1 MIGPP
6 HPVSNLRLTKFKQAP
21 NETQLEKKLRVLR
34 EDTLEFHQK
43 FWTQHNTDF
52 TKGRQE
58 FVKKLLKEKYP
69 NDKNKSTVSANE
81 MSVFYKSFLNS
92 RWKSHLNFFLE
103 WQKRNFT
110 ILVLGIRVKLQN
122 IFKF

>member
-1 MIGPP
+1 M
-6 HPVSNLRLTKFKQAP
+6 
-21 NETQLEKKLRVLR
+21 LR
-34 EDTLEFHQK
+34 EDTLEFHQN

-52 TKGRQE
+52 TKSRQE

-81 MSVFYKSFLNS
+81 MSVFYKSFLNL
-92 RWKSHLNFFLE
+92 RWKSHLNYFLE

-110 ILVLGIRVKLQN
+110 ILVLGVRVKLQN